1 MLILS
6 ALRTLEYDKNS
17 IKSCIMSSAL
27 SKLSGKGYAN
37 LSLYPS
43 VHEKEFTQIIMTC
56 HLILYFHAI
65 KSPVIYDMIIIVYDS
80 ICIFLNYHC
89 IITFIDIA
97 FLQY

>member
-1 MLILS
+1 M
-6 ALRTLEYDKNS
+6 YDKNS
-17 IKSCIMSSAL
+17 IRNCIMSSAL
-27 SKLSGKGYAN
+27 PKLSYKEYAN
-37 LSLYPS
+37 LSLYSS
-43 VHEKEFTQIIMTC
+43 VYEKEFTQIIMTC

-65 KSPVIYDMIIIVYDS
+65 KSPVIYDMTIIIYDS